1 MNETDKT
8 AISEKDTTKKPSL
21 ISFLK
26 NFRGLIFVVIALSFV
41 VNGLTLVLPRINSRA
56 IDSLASQTYNRDD
69 FLLILAVVATLT
81 LVLGLLQTIIGNI
94 TAEKIAAELRRQVIE
109 KVSRQTFNY
118 VNQVTTARLLTNL
131 TVDVD
136 AVKNFI
142 NQGLVIAFAAV
153 VQLVGSAILL
163 LTINWKLAIPV
174 LISIPI
180 LVVAFGFIFKNIQKY
195 FSMAQVVIDKLNRVI
210 NESIVGSALVRV
222 LRAQRSE
229 NIKFQAASQ
238 EAKVI
243 GEKIITGFAGLV
255 PIINI
260 VVNASFL
267 VVLGYGGL
275 QIIDQTLSAGD
286 FAAFFSY
293 IFIFIGPVILIGFLA
308 SSVQRAFV
316 TYTRIKEV
324 IDAEEPKNL
333 GTIRKEL
340 KGEIEL
346 KKVSLTIGA
355 KSILDDISFKIK
367 AKTRVGIIGPT
378 AAGKTQIFYLITGL
392 IASTSGEIDLDG
404 TPVNKYDADSLYS
417 QVGMVFQDSMIF
429 NSSIRDNVG
438 FRGEVPE
445 EQIWKAIETAELKTF
460 VESLPEKLD
469 TLISERGASL
479 SGGQKQRLTLARAL
493 ALNPKV
499 LLLDDFTARVD
510 INTERKILDN
520 LSKNYPNITII
531 AITQKIESVKDF
543 DNVILIMEGEL
554 IATGTHTEM
563 LAKSLEYQQIFNSQR
578 QAA

>member
-238 EAKVI
+238 EAKGI

-392 IASTSGEIDLDG
+392 IAPTSGEIDLDG

>member
-392 IASTSGEIDLDG
+392 IAPTSGEIDLDG